1 MNGTLSVVIFQ
12 EKQTDYNFS
21 FERKTIEVNGTSLF
35 TLISLLE
42 SMLAGGVI
50 DGYEITKM
58 KGETEDGTEQEND

>member
-12 EKQTDYNFS
+12 EIQTDYNFA

-42 SMLAGGVI
+42 SMLASGVI